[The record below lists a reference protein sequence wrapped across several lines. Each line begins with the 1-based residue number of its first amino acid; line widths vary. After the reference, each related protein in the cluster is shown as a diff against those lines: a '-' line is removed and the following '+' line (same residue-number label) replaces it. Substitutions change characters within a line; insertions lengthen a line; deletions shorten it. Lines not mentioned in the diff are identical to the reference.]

1 MKPLAGIRCLTIEQ
15 FAAGPYGSMFL
26 ADLGAEVIKIENPAT
41 GGDPARNGPFAALGE
56 NDSLYFQG
64 WNTNKRS
71 VALDLKSPDGRE
83 AFDRLVKDAD
93 AVINNLRGDH
103 PSQLKLDYK
112 SLSLLNPAICCLHIS
127 AYGRDNA
134 RANRP
139 GYDFLMQAEAGL
151 MSLTGEPD
159 GPPTRFGSSIID
171 YMSGIT
177 GALGL
182 VSCIMRARQSGIG
195 CDVDVSL
202 FDVALHQLNYS
213 ATWYLNQALKS
224 ERQPRS
230 AHSGNS
236 PVQLFKAADG
246 WIFLM
251 CMSEKF
257 WSLLTREFPHL
268 ELNADPRFVDN
279 AARLANR
286 AALTEILDREFQK
299 RGMQEWI
306 DRLGQSVPI
315 GPVYDIA
322 QALESQF
329 VRTVDMIATV
339 PHPARP
345 DLRLL
350 ANPIKINSE
359 RLPQA
364 VCSALGEDN
373 TTYRGNDAPGATFSA
388 AHGTEKG
395 ERQ

>member
-41 GGDPARNGPFAALGE
+41 GGDPARNGPFAGLGE

-71 VALDLKSPDGRE
+71 IELDIKSTDGRKIFE
-83 AFDRLVKDAD
+83 RLVQNAD

-103 PSQLKLDYK
+103 PSRLKLDYK
-112 SLSLLNPAICCLHIS
+112 GLSELNPAICCLHIS
-127 AYGRDNA
+127 AYGRDNE
-134 RANRP
+134 RAGRP

-151 MSLTGEPD
+151 MSLTGEPN

-182 VSCIMRARQSGIG
+182 VACIMRARQTGIG

-213 ATWYLNQALKS
+213 ATWYLNQGLVS

-257 WSLLTREFPHL
+257 WSLLTQEFAHL
-268 ELNADPRFVDN
+268 DLNLDPRFVDN

-299 RGMQEWI
+299 HGMQEWI
-306 DRLGQSVPI
+306 DRLGTSIPI

-322 QALESQF
+322 QALESEF
-329 VRTVDMIATV
+329 VRTSNLIGPV
-339 PHPARP
+339 PHPARL
-345 DLRLL
+345 DLQLL
-350 ANPIKINSE
+350 ANPIKINSK
-359 RLPQA
+359 RLSQA
-364 VCSALGEDN
+364 VCSALGQDN
-373 TTYRGNDAPGATFSA
+373 ATYLGDATHVAASSA
-388 AHGTEKG
+388 MQEIEKG
-395 ERQ
+395 GRQ